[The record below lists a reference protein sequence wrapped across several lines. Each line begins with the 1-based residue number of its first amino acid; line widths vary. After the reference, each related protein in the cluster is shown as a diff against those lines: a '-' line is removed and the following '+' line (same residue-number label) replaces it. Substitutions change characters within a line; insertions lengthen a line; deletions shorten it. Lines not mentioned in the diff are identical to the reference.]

1 VTLRDTAKRLMDLAE
16 ARMREAG
23 YHGFSFR
30 DIGAD
35 AGITSASVHHHF
47 PTKAGLAAAIMQRH
61 KARFAAS
68 VAPRPG
74 ETEQDVA
81 AAYRA
86 AFRDALH
93 DTGGMCLGGMLGAES
108 GGLPPLLHEEVEQFF
123 QNCIADLASRIGGPD
138 AHNRAFAIM
147 ALLEGGLILAQVYKD
162 AAAFDHATAA
172 LAKA

>member
-1 VTLRDTAKRLMDLAE
+1 LRDTAKRLMDFAE

-30 DIGAD
+30 DIGAE

-47 PTKAGLAAAIMQRH
+47 PTKAAMVAAIVQRH
-61 KARFAAS
+61 NARFAAS

-74 ETEQDVA
+74 ETGREVIE
-81 AAYRA
+81 AYRL

-93 DTGGMCLGGMLGAES
+93 STGGMCLAGMLGAES
-108 GGLPPLLHEEVEQFF
+108 GGLPPLLHDEVEQFF
-123 QNCIADLASRIGGPD
+123 HDCIEDLARRIGGDDPRS
-138 AHNRAFAIM
+138 RAFAIM

-162 AAAFDHATAA
+162 AAAFDHATAD
-172 LAKA
+172 LSNL

>member
-1 VTLRDTAKRLMDLAE
+1 MRDTAKRLMDLAE

-47 PTKAGLAAAIMQRH
+47 PTKAGMAAAIMQRH

-74 ETEQDVA
+74 ESEQDVV
-81 AAYRA
+81 AAYRS

-93 DTGGMCLGGMLGAES
+93 GTGGMCLGGMLGGES

-123 QNCIADLASRIGGPD
+123 HDCIEDLASRIGGPD
-138 AHNRAFAIM
+138 ARDRAFAVM

-162 AAAFDHATAA
+162 ASAFDRATSE
-172 LAKA
+172 LG